1 MPANRGPS
9 FARYH
14 SALAAA
20 AAHEAAAADKAKK
33 KREEAAELRQ
43 AEESRTPEGLDTEH
57 RQDVA

>member
-9 FARYH
+9 FAQYR

-20 AAHEAAAADKAKK
+20 AAREAAAADRAKK
-33 KREEAAELRQ
+33 KFEQDAELRQ
-43 AEESRTPEGLDTEH
+43 AEASRTPEGLDTEH